1 MKTFGRVITAMVTA
15 FNQDGS
21 VNIDGTIQIA
31 NQLLDNGSDGILICG
46 TTGENPTIS
55 PEDKLTLFKAVAE
68 ACASKGTLIANV
80 GSNNTRASVEFVKKV
95 CSIPGISGLLAVV
108 PYYNKPNAEGQYLH
122 YKALAEA
129 SSLPI

>member
-21 VNIDGTIQIA
+21 VNIDGTIQTA

-80 GSNNTRASVEFVKKV
+80 S
-95 CSIPGISGLLAVV
+95 
-108 PYYNKPNAEGQYLH
+108 
-122 YKALAEA
+122 
-129 SSLPI
+129 